1 MKLTSTVVLAA
12 AALAG
17 CTNQV
22 DARIGGWNG
31 AAAQAAAMA
40 ISGFNG
46 GTLNGPTSGGFRP
59 PMRPIAPIHRPFDE
73 DDELGWAH
81 FDCDVGHYV
90 RRAGT
95 PIYDVGPS
103 CADLD
108 DDYLGDFRN
117 PIHAVNRQHNSNQ
130 GYSAPPRGG
139 RYDSAYYRNP
149 IHYQS

>member
-59 PMRPIAPIHRPFDE
+59 PMRPIAPIHRPLDE
-73 DDELGWAH
+73 DDDRLGN
-81 FDCDVGHYV
+81 
-90 RRAGT
+90 
-95 PIYDVGPS
+95 
-103 CADLD
+103 L
-108 DDYLGDFRN
+108 
-117 PIHAVNRQHNSNQ
+117 RQWGNNINAL
-130 GYSAPPRGG
+130 YTLRL
-139 RYDSAYYRNP
+139 
-149 IHYQS
+149 